1 MIVPDT
7 QSGKEEMSSKLVDD
21 KSGKSVSLFMYK

>member
-7 QSGKEEMSSKLVDD
+7 QSGKEEMSSKLVDG